1 MHQHTVIVPVSVGV
15 ASNSA
20 GAGVK
25 NTKRAKTMA
34 SSMESRPGLLEMC
47 PNRREFAQAHWK
59 FDQVTWKFDQVLAE
73 IRRDYLEI
81 CPDVGWVSCNSDK
94 K

>member
-47 PNRREFAQAHWK
+47 PNRRKFAQAHWK
-59 FDQVTWKFDQVLAE
+59 FDQAREAGQLPLDQVIWKFDQVLAE
-73 IRRDYLEI
+73 IRPDYLEI
-81 CPDVGWVSCNSDK
+81 
-94 K
+94 